1 MGSDLIL
8 QEALLHLQ
16 ELLCLSEPV
25 LVLRPLGLIWEK
37 KDSEFSDEDKKES
50 DLAHMW
56 LRRNSSMRSKFLF
69 DRMLLFLLSA
79 QAPERTEL

>member
-16 ELLCLSEPV
+16 ELLRLSEPV

-37 KDSEFSDEDKKES
+37 KESEFSDEEKKES
-50 DLAHMW
+50 DFAHMW
-56 LRRNSSMRSKFLF
+56 LSRNSSMRSKRNFE
-69 DRMLLFLLSA
+69 RMLLFLLSA